1 MTAPNRAESRTFGRA
16 DTRAETRAPDAHAET
31 RASDTRPGV
40 RPMHIS
46 LRTGERLFLNG
57 AVVKVDRKVTL
68 ELLNDATFL
77 LENHVLQ
84 VEDTTTPLRQLYFAV
99 QAMLMDPQN
108 APASRALFEAM
119 AADTRRALKV
129 PRLIEGLDEAAS
141 LVAGGRP
148 FHALKTL
155 RSMFDE
161 EAKLLGVSPQ
171 RRHSR
176 RRPAETAEPCADA
189 ALPTPAA
196 ATAYERPGE
205 RPVLRVGSPSI
216 Q

>member
-1 MTAPNRAESRTFGRA
+1 MSASNTRRNGPA
-16 DTRAETRAPDAHAET
+16 DGEARGA
-31 RASDTRPGV
+31 GGL

-46 LRTGERLFLNG
+46 LRANERLFLNG
-57 AVVKVDRKVTL
+57 AVVRVDRKVTL

-108 APASRALFEAM
+108 AQASQRLFEAM
-119 AADTRRALKV
+119 AADVKTALSSD
-129 PRLIEGLDEAAS
+129 RLAGGIDEAMAQ
-141 LVAGGRP
+141 VAGGRP

-155 RSMFDE
+155 RGLFAE
-161 EAKLLGVSPQ
+161 EAALLGAAAERPRPVAPPATDPAPCARDRVRANANGPSEADRPPETGSPP
-171 RRHSR
+171 
-176 RRPAETAEPCADA
+176 RPA
-189 ALPTPAA
+189 
-196 ATAYERPGE
+196 
-205 RPVLRVGSPSI
+205 PVPQSL